1 MSQNSSTS
9 SSRTVRRYL
18 AVLAGMVALGLGL
31 VVGLNVLVDPWWLF
45 THANALNRVQEDIDE
60 RAQKTNWLEARA
72 GQFDTALLGSSR
84 VTYVDRR
91 DFAPLRV
98 FNYGF
103 NAMLPGEYRPYL
115 DHFVAVNGK
124 APELVFLGVDF
135 FTSGVEPV
143 FAPRPPEPYLAQAG
157 SLRYATSVLLSL
169 DTAAHSLR
177 SLATSLGLTAG
188 GKPERYDRND
198 IRFLGRAVTGEMRDR
213 NLLRTLEQYRSRI
226 YGPRFAY
233 DAALPERWRELRRA
247 YPKTRFVVFTTPE
260 SAPLFSLMVKQGHLR
275 EHERWLA
282 DLAEV
287 FGEVWDFAG
296 LNSVT
301 LDPTNYLDAHHFE
314 PRVGRLIVD
323 RLLDRPLPAE
333 HADFGRRVTPTNLQA
348 HLDAVRGRL
357 GKLDPDPIR
366 TARERARATGAVSP
380 G

>member
-1 MSQNSSTS
+1 M
-9 SSRTVRRYL
+9 
-18 AVLAGMVALGLGL
+18 AALGLGS

-84 VTYVDRR
+84 VTYIDRR

-124 APELVFLGVDF
+124 APEIVFLGVDF

-177 SLATSLGLTAG
+177 SLGTSLGLTAG

-198 IRFLGRAVTGEMRDR
+198 IRFLGRTITGEMRDR

-226 YGPRFAY
+226 YGPSFAY
-233 DAALPERWRELRRA
+233 DATLPERWRELRRA
-247 YPKTRFVVFTTPE
+247 YPETRFVVFTTPE

-287 FGEVWDFAG
+287 FGEVWDFTG

-301 LDPTNYLDAHHFE
+301 LDRTSYLDAHHFE
-314 PRVGRLIVD
+314 PRVGRLIVA

-333 HADFGRRVTPTNLQA
+333 RADFGRRVTPTNLQA
-348 HLDAVRGRL
+348 HLAAVRGRL